1 MSTRVVEWNEG
12 MHSLGDAVV
21 AIGVFDGVH
30 VGHQTLLQATVA
42 EARLQGVS
50 AVAVTFDRD
59 PDQVVAP
66 ETAAP
71 QLLTLAEKLRYIEDV
86 GIDTVLVIPFTLQVA
101 AMSPEIF
108 LENVLAVAMRPVALH
123 VGRDFKFG
131 SRASGDLQVLERFG
145 MARGFA
151 VTGHEL
157 VEVGGEPITSTRIRR
172 LVASG
177 DISAAAALLGRAPR
191 VTGTVRRGRGD
202 GAALGF
208 PTANVLPEPYA
219 ALPADGVYAARV
231 VFDDGSAWAAA
242 VSVGTPPTFPD
253 ARDYVEAHL
262 IEFEGDLYDQTLT
275 IEFLE
280 RLRPQRA
287 FASRDDLTAAIAA
300 DVERALQIAGFD
312 FDDDEDDAH
321 DSDTDD
327 YEGEDSDYIEDP
339 GALAFAEAAARAVDR
354 SAVFDQVNEEWVELL
369 GPTVISG
376 LTGSAGLNGFRITS
390 PLEAAGIPFVW
401 QPYPPEEM
409 PAYRPAYGA
418 VDRPFTL
425 YVPRSYVDSAREVL
439 VSEGSVDGDLF
450 EDMPPE
456 ARLTQDDPDDAW
468 FVEDPALLA
477 AAEETAR
484 LQSEDQ
490 DGDIDWDSW
499 MPVLIDQPYDRRRLL
514 GLQFAL
520 QAAGIPVKWDPFSPA
535 ETSLLKHGFFTK
547 NEFTLAVPSDRFDEA
562 QNVIEHCEDEEEV
575 GRGREEAEEVSN
587 SARRGRA

>member
-1 MSTRVVEWNEG
+1 MSARKVEWSEG

-42 EARLQGVS
+42 EARLQGAR

-66 ETAAP
+66 QTAAP
-71 QLLTLAEKLRYIEDV
+71 QLLSLADKLRFIGET
-86 GIDTVLVIPFTLQVA
+86 GIDTVLVIPFTLDVA
-101 AMSPEIF
+101 ALLPEVF

-123 VGRDFKFG
+123 VGRDFRFG
-131 SRASGDLQVLERFG
+131 ARASGDLQVLERFG

-157 VEVGGEPITSTRIRR
+157 VEVGGAPITSTRIRR

-177 DISAAAALLGRAPR
+177 DIAAAAALLGRAPR
-191 VTGTVRRGRGD
+191 VSGTVRRGRGE
-202 GAALGF
+202 GAAIGF
-208 PTANVLPEPYA
+208 PTANVLPDPYA
-219 ALPADGVYAARV
+219 ALPADGVYAGRV
-231 VFDDGSAWAAA
+231 VFPDGSAWAAA
-242 VSVGTPPTFPD
+242 VSVGTPPTFPE

-262 IEFEGDLYDQTLT
+262 IDFEGDLYDRTLT
-275 IEFLE
+275 IEFFE
-280 RLRPQRA
+280 RLRPQQA
-287 FASRDDLTAAIAA
+287 FASLTDLTAAIAA
-300 DVERALQIAGFD
+300 DVERALEIAGFD
-312 FDDDEDDAH
+312 LDDSEDEL
-321 DSDTDD
+321 DD
-327 YEGEDSDYIEDP
+327 YKGDDLDYIEDP
-339 GALAFAEAAARAVDR
+339 AALAFAEAAARAVDR

-425 YVPRSYVDSAREVL
+425 FVPRSYLHSAREAL
-439 VSEGSVDGDLF
+439 VTSGSVEDDLF
-450 EDMPPE
+450 EDMAVDSPP
-456 ARLTQDDPDDAW
+456 AQDDTQAASFID
-468 FVEDPALLA
+468 DPALLA
-477 AAEETAR
+477 AAEETVR
-484 LQSEDQ
+484 LQAEDE
-490 DGDIDWDSW
+490 DGDVDWDSW
-499 MPVLIDQPYDRRRLL
+499 MPVLLDQPYDRRRLL

-520 QAAGIPVKWDPFSPA
+520 QSVGIPVKWDPYSPA
-535 ETSLLKHGFFTK
+535 RTGLMDRGFFKRT
-547 NEFTLAVPSDRFDEA
+547 EFTLAVPSDRFDEA
-562 QNVIEHCEDEEEV
+562 QGVIAHHEPA
-575 GRGREEAEEVSN
+575 AE
-587 SARRGRA
+587 

>member
-12 MHSLGDAVV
+12 MHALGDAVV

-66 ETAAP
+66 DTAAP
-71 QLLTLAEKLRYIEDV
+71 QLLSLAEKLRYIEEV
-86 GIDTVLVIPFTLQVA
+86 GIDTILVIPFTLEIA
-101 AMSPEIF
+101 AMPPEIF

-123 VGRDFKFG
+123 VGRDFRFG
-131 SRASGDLQVLERFG
+131 ARASGDLQVLERFG

-191 VTGTVRRGRGD
+191 ITGTVRRGRGE
-202 GAALGF
+202 GATIGF

-231 VFDDGSAWAAA
+231 VFYDGSAWAAA

-262 IEFEGDLYDQTLT
+262 IEFEGDLYDRTLT

-280 RLRPQRA
+280 RLRPQQA
-287 FASRDDLTAAIAA
+287 FASIGDLTAAIAA
-300 DVERALQIAGFD
+300 DVERALEIAGFD
-312 FDDDEDDAH
+312 LEDADADVDDNEDDYAG
-321 DSDTDD
+321 DD
-327 YEGEDSDYIEDP
+327 LDYIEDP
-339 GALAFAEAAARAVDR
+339 VALAFAEAAARAVDR
-354 SAVFDQVNEEWVELL
+354 DAVFDEVNEEWVELL
-369 GPTVISG
+369 GPTIISG
-376 LTGSAGLNGFRITS
+376 LTGSAGLNGFRVTS
-390 PLEAAGIPFVW
+390 PLEVAGIPFVW

-425 YVPRSYVDSAREVL
+425 FVPRSYLDSAREAL
-439 VSEGSVDGDLF
+439 VSEGSIEGDLF
-450 EDMPPE
+450 EDMAPE
-456 ARLTQDDPDDAW
+456 ARLTDGDPEDAW
-468 FVEDPALLA
+468 FIEDPALLA

-484 LQSEDQ
+484 LQSQDE

-520 QAAGIPVKWDPFSPA
+520 QSVGIPVKWDPYSPGR
-535 ETSLLKHGFFTK
+535 TGFMDKGFFKRT
-547 NEFTLAVPSDRFDEA
+547 EFTLAVPSDRFDEA
-562 QNVIEHCEDEEEV
+562 QDVLAHHEPAGE
-575 GRGREEAEEVSN
+575 
-587 SARRGRA
+587 